1 MSQSKQ
7 SVVVRDGKQISSED
21 FGIIYRN
28 LCDWQTELIVRKW
41 MKKRGKYWADVS
53 TLQDAWYKHCLS
65 LCRQPAGRAD
75 GSRGSQQC
83 FFEMS
88 IPSAMAE

>member
-7 SVVVRDGKQISSED
+7 SVVVRDGEQISSED

-41 MKKRGKYWADVS
+41 MKKKGSYWADVS
-53 TLQDAWYKHCLS
+53 TLQNACL
-65 LCRQPAGRAD
+65 
-75 GSRGSQQC
+75 
-83 FFEMS
+83 EMS